1 MPEQTISQEEFIEIY
16 GARVHNLKD
25 VSLKIPRNKLV
36 VFTGLS
42 GSGKSSLAFD
52 TIFAEGQRRYLET
65 FSAYARQFLGG
76 LERPDVDEILGL
88 SPVISIEQK
97 TVNRSPRSTVGTV
110 TEIYDF
116 LRLLFARV
124 GEAYSYNTGEKMVKY
139 TDQQIVE
146 LILDKF
152 NDRKIVILASKV
164 KGRKGHY
171 RELFEQI
178 RKIGYSKVRVDG
190 EIVDIT
196 PDMRLDRYKIH
207 DIEMVID
214 RILVNKDNQ
223 QRITDAVLLALQY
236 GQDVMQLIDF
246 ETGEIAQFSRFLMC
260 PTTGISYV
268 EPEPNL
274 FSFNSPYGACP
285 KCNGLGVTSEIDIK
299 KVIPDAS
306 KSIKQGGIGPL
317 GKLRNDW
324 ISNQVEMILE
334 SYGYKVTDK
343 ISDIDESVI
352 NKLLS
357 GFEEVLTIGDENKT
371 VAFEGIANFVLR
383 HAKENPSAGVKRW
396 ADSFTNQIVC
406 STCHGTRLKKES
418 AYFKVDGKSIG
429 ELADWDV
436 VELHEW
442 FKDLADRLN
451 EKQLKIGKEILK
463 EINNRLQ
470 FLIDVG
476 LYYLNLNRSS
486 KTLSGGEAQRI
497 RLATQI
503 GSELMNVLY
512 ILDEPSIGLH
522 QRDNSRLI
530 NSLKRLRD
538 VGNSIIVVE
547 HDKEMMEASDFIVDI
562 GPKAGV
568 HGGQITQ
575 ASNISDLK
583 SSGSTTAAY
592 LNGDAEIEVP
602 KKRRKGNGKKLELLG
617 ASGHNLKD
625 VNLKIPLGTFT
636 CVTGVSGSGKSSLI
650 NHTLYPILNAHIY
663 NGVKKP
669 LPYQKIKGLEHLD
682 KVIDIDQAP
691 IGRTPRSNPATYTGI
706 FSDIR
711 NLFAEIG
718 ESKIRGYKAG
728 RFSFNVKGGRCE
740 ACKGGGLRLIEMN
753 FLPDVYVECEECQGK
768 RYNRETLEVRYK
780 GKNINDILEMT
791 IEDATQFFEGIPK
804 IRKKLETLL
813 SVGLGYI
820 KIGQP
825 STTISGGEAQR
836 IKLATELSKKSTG
849 NTIYILDEP
858 STGLHFEDIKMLLS
872 VLQRLADEGNT
883 VLVIE
888 HNMDI
893 IKVADYIIDIGPEGG
908 KHGGQILIEGTP
920 EKICKDQK
928 TKSETVNYLRKELV

>member
-1 MPEQTISQEEFIEIY
+1 MAETSISQEEYIEIY
-16 GARVHNLKD
+16 GARVHNLKNID
-25 VSLKIPRNKLV
+25 LKIPRNKLV

-139 TDQQIVE
+139 TDPQIVDVIIE
-146 LILDKF
+146 KF
-152 NDRKIVILASKV
+152 EGRKVVLLSPKV

-178 RKIGYSKVRVDG
+178 SKIGYSKVRVDG
-190 EIVDIT
+190 QIVDIT
-196 PDMRLDRYKIH
+196 PGMRLDRYKIH
-207 DIEMVID
+207 DIEIVID
-214 RILVNKDNQ
+214 RIVVSKDNSG
-223 QRITDAVLLALQY
+223 RISDAVQLALKY
-236 GQDVMQLIDF
+236 GSDVMQLIDF
-246 ETGEIAQFSRFLMC
+246 ETGELAQFSRFLMC

-274 FSFNSPYGACP
+274 FSFNSPYGACK
-285 KCNGLGVTSEIDIK
+285 KCNGLGTVSEVDIR
-299 KVIPDAS
+299 KVIPNS
-306 KSIKQGGIGPL
+306 KKSIKEGGIIPL
-317 GKLRNDW
+317 GKLKNDW
-324 ISNQVEMILE
+324 IGNQVVTILE
-334 SYGYKVTDK
+334 AYGHKPTDK
-343 ISDIDESVI
+343 IDDINEAVI
-352 NKLLS
+352 QKLLY
-357 GFEEVLTIGDENKT
+357 GFEEVLTIGEETKT
-371 VAFEGIANFVLR
+371 VNFEGITNFILR
-383 HAKENPSAGVKRW
+383 HAEENPSAGVKRW
-396 ADSFTNQIVC
+396 ADSFTNQIIC
-406 STCHGTRLKKES
+406 GTCEGTRLNKES
-418 AYFKVDGKSIG
+418 GYFKIDGKSIG
-429 ELADWDV
+429 ELANWDI

-442 FKDLADRLN
+442 FQNIAERLD
-451 EKQLKIGKEILK
+451 ERQLKIGKEILK
-463 EINNRLQ
+463 EIKNRLQ

-503 GSELMNVLY
+503 GSELINVLY

-547 HDKEMMEASDFIVDI
+547 HDKEMMEESDFIVDI
-562 GPKAGV
+562 GPKAGMN
-568 HGGQITQ
+568 GGQITQ
-575 ASNISDLK
+575 ASTISKLK

-592 LNGDAEIEVP
+592 LNGDLQIELP
-602 KKRRKGNGKKLELLG
+602 KKRRKGNGKKLELIG
-617 ASGHNLKD
+617 ATGHNLKNVD
-625 VNLKIPLGTFT
+625 LKIQLGTFT

-669 LPYQKIKGLEHLD
+669 LPYKKIKGLEHLD

-706 FSDIR
+706 FGDIR

-740 ACKGGGLRLIEMN
+740 TCRGGGLRLIEMN

-780 GKNINDILEMT
+780 GKNINDILEMN
-791 IEDATQFFEGIPK
+791 IEDATVFFEGIPK

-836 IKLATELSKKSTG
+836 IKLASELSKKSTG

-893 IKVADYIIDIGPEGG
+893 VKVADYIIDIGPEGG
-908 KHGGQILIEGTP
+908 KHGGEILIQGTP
-920 EKICKDQK
+920 EKICADKN
-928 TKSETVNYLRKELV
+928 TKSDTVHYLRKELN